1 MRKMVKNKPQYWEF
15 IRELRNDDVLRA
27 NSMNH
32 HLISPEEHAAFMQTY
47 QDQFYVCVEDGTPIG
62 YVGTN
67 AQDYISIALVTEARG
82 KGVGKYMLQYL
93 RKEMSARKMRAIVN
107 ITNEASLRL
116 FEACGFVKKYYIFE
130 GDQND

>member
-1 MRKMVKNKPQYWEF
+1 MRKMVKNNPEYWEF
-15 IRELRNDDVLRA
+15 IRELRNDDLLRA

-32 HLISPEEHAAFMQTY
+32 HVITTEEHAAFMQSY
-47 QDQFYVCVEDGTPIG
+47 QHQFYVCLEDDRPIG

-67 AQDYISIALVTEARG
+67 AQDYISIALVADARG

-93 RKEMSARKMRAIVN
+93 REEISSRKLRAIVN
-107 ITNEASLRL
+107 ITNEASLKL

-130 GDQND
+130 GDNND